1 MVFERTGNHH
11 AALTRHVPLG
21 PINDVSRFARRDP
34 MRLPDLHLRQAVAT
48 AGTGSQE
55 RERLNF
61 GERGLDEPEVRR
73 FDANGQPESA
83 VDLPPRP
90 ARNTRKQLETTARE
104 YIERSR
110 AGARQYQEPVRR
122 PSPQRERVSTRYI
135 SESEHIERRD
145 PRPAVAVKRA
155 SGRTHE
161 SKLFGRPGPVV
172 SSVPHHRALQREYTP
187 RAPNS
192 EDSNM
197 PSITL
202 SRPWR
207 FGLLCQTVSR
217 DETSSEDA
225 KISSFVK
232 TAMEPHA
239 RKARVFRSDTTEL
252 KSDVGGGEPQNQDG
266 RRHSRRY
273 QGNMQ

>member
-1 MVFERTGNHH
+1 
-11 AALTRHVPLG
+11 
-21 PINDVSRFARRDP
+21 
-34 MRLPDLHLRQAVAT
+34 
-48 AGTGSQE
+48 
-55 RERLNF
+55 
-61 GERGLDEPEVRR
+61 
-73 FDANGQPESA
+73 
-83 VDLPPRP
+83 
-90 ARNTRKQLETTARE
+90 
-104 YIERSR
+104 
-110 AGARQYQEPVRR
+110 VRR